1 MIIEV
6 KNNDAVKAYK
16 VLMKKL
22 NKEGLF
28 KELKNRRYYQTKSKK
43 RKEKQKEAR
52 KYHRREEARRKK
64 QRENEEKWLIIESK
78 KRARELKRIKQK
90 TQIKS

>member
-1 MIIEV
+1 MRIEV

-28 KELKNRRYYQTKSKK
+28 KELKSHRFHQSKGIK
-43 RKEKQKEAR
+43 RKEKQKEAQKYR
-52 KYHRREEARRKK
+52 KKEEARRKK

-78 KRARELKRIKQK
+78 KHARELKRAKKNRQ
-90 TQIKS
+90 